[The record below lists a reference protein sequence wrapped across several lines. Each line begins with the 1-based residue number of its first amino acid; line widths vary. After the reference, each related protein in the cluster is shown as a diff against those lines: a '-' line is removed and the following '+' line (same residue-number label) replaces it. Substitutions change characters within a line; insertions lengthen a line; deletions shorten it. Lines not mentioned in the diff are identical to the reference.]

1 MCAYMIYIVLRFILM
16 FLVITDFIYSIHII
30 ITIENI
36 SDITVLDHQYYRF
49 GRVMLSHVD
58 GFIYKSH
65 MYNNPQLW
73 YMLNGSRHA
82 LSNTAVLDH
91 LNLTY
96 HHKIHIVDD
105 YDLDFIPIGNPL
117 K

>member
-1 MCAYMIYIVLRFILM
+1 MKKKIFGFKWYLILSY
-16 FLVITDFIYSIHII
+16 VSSINII
-30 ITIENI
+30 LAIENI
-36 SDITVLDHQYYRF
+36 SDITLSDHQYYRF
-49 GRVMLSHVD
+49 GKVMLSQVD
-58 GFIYKSH
+58 GSIYKSH

-82 LSNTAVLDH
+82 LSNTAYLDH

-96 HHKIHIVDD
+96 HKIHIVDD
-105 YDLDFIPIGNPL
+105 NDLDFIPIGNPL